1 MHIKDNFLTGFYFG
15 YVGSL
20 IVLSYIQSCEN
31 KKMIN
36 KLRVN
41 AEMQID
47 KHAEL
52 LKQIIEYKTDGTGNK
67 KEALFS

>member
-1 MHIKDNFLTGFYFG
+1 MHIKDNFMTGFYFG
-15 YVGSL
+15 YIGSL

-52 LKQIIEYKTDGTGNK
+52 LKQIIEYKGGTVEDK
-67 KEALFS
+67 KQLYS